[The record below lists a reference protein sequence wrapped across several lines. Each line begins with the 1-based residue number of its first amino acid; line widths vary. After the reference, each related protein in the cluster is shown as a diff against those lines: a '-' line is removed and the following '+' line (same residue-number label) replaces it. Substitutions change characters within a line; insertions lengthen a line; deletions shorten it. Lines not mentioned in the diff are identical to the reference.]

1 MDNKGVYTMFDKING
16 LVETVMEQE
25 ELGVAKANEI
35 INALR
40 AAEFLKKKEEEKK
53 KSNTIAIVIGIILG
67 VVAICAIAY
76 GLYLY
81 FAPDYLDDF
90 EDEFDDDD
98 IEPDFE
104 DEFFEE

>member
-1 MDNKGVYTMFDKING
+1 MFEKING
-16 LVETVMEQE
+16 LVGTVMEQE

-90 EDEFDDDD
+90 EDDFDDDE
-98 IEPDFE
+98 EPDFE
-104 DEFFEE
+104 DEFFEEPEKQ